1 MFHFSG
7 NMVRLIRMKKN
18 RLWDTV
24 LKAGFPP
31 FFVCVPIFNKNC
43 VPLLVLFKINYVY
56 NKTLKFIYGMLA
68 LRTGC

>member
-7 NMVRLIRMKKN
+7 KVVSLIGKKKSRLLDK
-18 RLWDTV
+18 V
-24 LKAGFPP
+24 LKANFPP

-43 VPLLVLFKINYVY
+43 VPFLVLFKMNNMY
-56 NKTLKFIYGMLA
+56 NKMLKFVYGMLA